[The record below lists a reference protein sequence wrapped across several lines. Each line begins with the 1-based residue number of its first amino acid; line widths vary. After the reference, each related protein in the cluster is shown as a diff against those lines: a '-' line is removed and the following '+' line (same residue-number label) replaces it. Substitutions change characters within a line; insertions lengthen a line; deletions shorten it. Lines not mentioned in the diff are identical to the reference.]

1 MRYCYFSYSR
11 NCSAQNEK
19 MRDNENNSRLP
30 LIRPFF
36 ADHQYS
42 RFPVQTLYT
51 LSLLWDILPD
61 EKIVP

>member
-42 RFPVQTLYT
+42 CFPVQTNPLHFITFVGYFAR
-51 LSLLWDILPD
+51 
-61 EKIVP
+61 